1 MKRIYIRRPLTPP
14 GGVEILCSGITYETM
29 APPFPLVV
37 EFVELDVRQQRRER
51 AALRV
56 VLAGQQPSLED
67 RPILFQVVR
76 QLVDRHAIG
85 TRCALIADHA
95 FIRTLVALARNAPC
109 LAHPQKKNPDAQASG
124 FFIHA

>member
-1 MKRIYIRRPLTPP
+1 
-14 GGVEILCSGITYETM
+14 M
-29 APPFPLVV
+29 APPFPLAA

-95 FIRTLVALARNAPC
+95 FIRTLVARNAPC
-109 LAHPQKKNPDAQASG
+109 LAHPQKNPDAQASG